1 MVLFKRFAYSGEMT
15 DPDRES
21 SSPVWQ
27 PLRSPDLTELRMF
40 CAAADLGSF
49 GRAAIRCHV
58 SQPAI
63 SKRLASLET
72 LAGVQLFERSR
83 QGVKLTHAGRRVYE
97 EARRVLDQAEVLE
110 ELLVG
115 LRRVG
120 GPVRLACSHSAAD
133 AFAEGALATL
143 EYHHLAIELVTANSQ
158 VVRDLVANG
167 SAELGLVASRPH
179 HTPYPGVR
187 ELLLC
192 ADEIICAVPLD
203 HDWAGRKSPVSL
215 EKFLTTELVARDP
228 SSNARW
234 TVETVLRDSGL
245 ELPPLLVEAATPEA
259 ARREALERCAPVLM
273 SKRELSHGGFA
284 AVEIKGL
291 SFPRSYMFVLPAIGE
306 PDPAVEALIER
317 LRSRI

>member
-1 MVLFKRFAYSGEMT
+1 
-15 DPDRES
+15 
-21 SSPVWQ
+21 
-27 PLRSPDLTELRMF
+27 MF

-49 GRAAIRCHV
+49 GRAAVRCHV

-83 QGVKLTHAGRRVYE
+83 QGVKLTNAGRRVYE
-97 EARRVLDQAEVLE
+97 EARRVLDQSELLEEVL
-110 ELLVG
+110 LG

-133 AFAEGALATL
+133 AFAGGTLGTL
-143 EYHHLAIELVTANSQ
+143 EYHHLAIELLTANSQ

-167 SAELGLVASRPH
+167 SADLGLVASRPH

-192 ADEIICAVPLD
+192 EDEIVCAVPPA
-203 HDWAGRKSPVSL
+203 HAWANRKSPIAL
-215 EKFLTTELVARDP
+215 EKFLSTPLVVRDP

-234 TVETVLRDSGL
+234 TVESVLRDDGFD
-245 ELPPLLVEAATPEA
+245 LPPLLIEAATPEA
-259 ARREALERCAPVLM
+259 ARQEAIDRCAPVLL
-273 SKRELSHGGFA
+273 SKRELGRCDL
-284 AVEIKGL
+284 VEVAIKDL
-291 SFPRSYMFVLPAIGE
+291 NFPRAYMFVLPAIGE
-306 PDPAVEALIER
+306 ADPATEALIER

>member
-1 MVLFKRFAYSGEMT
+1 
-15 DPDRES
+15 
-21 SSPVWQ
+21 
-27 PLRSPDLTELRMF
+27 MF

-49 GRAAIRCHV
+49 GRAAVRCHV

-97 EARRVLDQAEVLE
+97 EARRVLDQSELLEEVL
-110 ELLVG
+110 LG

-133 AFAEGALATL
+133 AFTPGALGTL

-167 SAELGLVASRPH
+167 SADLGLVASRPH

-187 ELLLC
+187 EVLLC
-192 ADEIICAVPLD
+192 EDEVVCAVPPD
-203 HDWAGRKSPVSL
+203 HPWAARKSPIPL
-215 EKFLTTELVARDP
+215 KKFLSTPLVVRDP

-234 TVETVLRDSGL
+234 TVETVLRDGGL
-245 ELPPLLVEAATPEA
+245 DLPPLLVEASTPAA
-259 ARREALERCAPVLM
+259 ARQEAIERCAPVLI
-273 SKRELSHGGFA
+273 SKRELVSADFTEVA
-284 AVEIKGL
+284 ISEV
-291 SFPRSYMFVLPAIGE
+291 SFPRAYMFVLPAIGE